1 MSYYNNGGNNYSRN
15 YNGGGRSYNG
25 GGRSYSRSN
34 YNGGGRPK
42 KKHSGCRA
50 GVDRNGNPYVRGWN
64 YSRRNGLVT
73 YYCSPYKNTSEHES
87 GNGRTW
93 HNWMV
98 RIQKNGEKQQL
109 ASCLYDPQKRMV
121 TISEVGFVL
130 NPQTNYCGHFGRS
143 RN

>member
-1 MSYYNNGGNNYSRN
+1 MSYRSYGGNSRYNN
-15 YNGGGRSYNG
+15 SYNNN
-25 GGRSYSRSN
+25 YSRSN
-34 YNGGGRPK
+34 YGNSGGGYRRGGRSQ
-42 KKHSGCRA
+42 KKHSGCKA

-87 GNGRTW
+87 QSGRMW

-98 RIQKNGEKQQL
+98 RIQKNGQKQQL

-130 NPQTNYCGHFGRS
+130 NPQTNYCGHFGRG